1 MPRKRQPERLDQI
14 AEAATEVFIQDG
26 FGPARIARIAA
37 VARVGPGTIYL
48 YAESKDALYELA
60 LRRAL
65 EDPDLWELK
74 LPHPTPVRG
83 QLADHVWRCL
93 QNAAHFP
100 QLWLAADSPA
110 PPRETIGAELDG
122 ILSELFAWLYRYR
135 HAIKLIE
142 KSAVDWPDVAQVF
155 YRRFW
160 RGGIRRIS
168 DYLGKRMREGVIP
181 RRDSELAAAQL
192 LVEAMTWMAV
202 HRHWSDADA
211 PVSDQAVTRTVLP
224 MLRAAILRTAE

>member
-1 MPRKRQPERLDQI
+1 MPRKRPPERLDQI
-14 AEAATEVFIQDG
+14 ADAATEVFIQEG

-37 VARVGPGTIYL
+37 LARVGPGTIYL

-65 EDPDLWELK
+65 EDPDVWALK
-74 LPHPTPVRG
+74 LPHPNPERG
-83 QLADHVWRCL
+83 QVAEHVWRCL

-110 PPRETIGAELDG
+110 PDRDAISAELDG
-122 ILSELFAWLYRYR
+122 ILSELFAWLHRYR

-142 KSAVDWPDVAQVF
+142 RSALDWPDVVRVF

-160 RGGIRRIS
+160 RGGIRRIA
-168 DYLGKRMREGVIP
+168 DYLRTRMREGVIP
-181 RRDSELAAAQL
+181 RRESELAAAQL
-192 LVEAMTWMAV
+192 VVEAMTWMAV
-202 HRHWSDADA
+202 HRYWSDADA
-211 PVSDQAVTRTVLP
+211 PVSDEAVTRTVLP
-224 MLRAAILRTAE
+224 MLRAAILRTAG